1 MAVSVRMDPGLEHEL
16 ESAAK
21 RQGITK
27 SQFIVDAVERALG
40 RKDPYRLLMDIHR
53 EYGLSAGASKHVA
66 RAPAAP
72 QYQGPTLRDKLK
84 TKHDASMSDWLAY
97 QQARKSGHT
106 WQPDDGKKAGS

>member
-40 RKDPYRLLMDIHR
+40 RKDPYRLLMETHR
-53 EYGLSAGASKHVA
+53 EYGLTVGASKHAA
-66 RAPAAP
+66 RAPASAP
-72 QYQGPTLRDKLK
+72 YPSQKLHDKLK
-84 TKHDASMSDWLAY
+84 AQHDASMSDWLAY
-97 QQARKSGHT
+97 QEARKRGQT
-106 WQPDDGKKAGS
+106 WRPDAGKKAGP